1 MCGIVGYNNNFV
13 SMSTSEVEDT
23 LASNY
28 TTGHWTNCEN
38 INKHK
43 YSPDLKH
50 SANRNKGSKMNILNF
65 VQKENYYVLVDK
77 IFQEILKTKII
88 NYSKMAQLIGTS
100 RITMSRILNVENYW
114 IHLLDIVNICK
125 LLRISNRKLTK
136 NVLKIKT
143 KNSFPTAI
151 KYFNL
156 NRQLARVLGHI
167 LGDGGIHIIK
177 AENKYR
183 AFYVNNDRHLL
194 ARFKSDITHLFG
206 DVKIYFREREEHG
219 DEFWLSSTIGYIFYK
234 LLEYDKYTE
243 KRVPSIIKDSY
254 DHNIYSAF
262 LQALYDDEGSVYP
275 TKYMVIIGL
284 ANYNLLN
291 DIRELII
298 KMGIKPNNILICKSK
313 TRTTMY
319 TFSITSRENIY
330 NFRERINFSHP
341 TKRKKLTKLL
351 KRYKNR

>member
-194 ARFKSDITHLFG
+194 ARLNFG
-206 DVKIYFREREEHG
+206 C
-219 DEFWLSSTIGYIFYK
+219 
-234 LLEYDKYTE
+234 LLLL
-243 KRVPSIIKDSY
+243 V
-254 DHNIYSAF
+254 IYS
-262 LQALYDDEGSVYP
+262 
-275 TKYMVIIGL
+275 T
-284 ANYNLLN
+284 N
-291 DIRELII
+291 
-298 KMGIKPNNILICKSK
+298 C
-313 TRTTMY
+313 
-319 TFSITSRENIY
+319 
-330 NFRERINFSHP
+330 
-341 TKRKKLTKLL
+341 
-351 KRYKNR
+351 